1 LTPPFAHDYNSPS
14 YNHFEFR
21 DSNLVG
27 TTFTTL
33 DLIIFFGSLTA
44 VMAIGLLVG
53 RKEETSEDYFLAGRE
68 IPWWG
73 VAGSIFGSNVSA
85 NHMIGMMGIGFSVG
99 FAQSHFELGAIA
111 GLMLLCYGFLPIY
124 RKLKVYTL
132 AEYLGQRYDDRSR
145 IAYAIIMILI
155 MAVVQLVPA
164 LYIGARSTCILMGGD
179 AVEQVSLNSTAAAES
194 PDPSDPDSGSDQL
207 QDQSSNGLKVDRFY
221 YALFVIALAAISASY
236 TILGGLKAVIWTDVM
251 QSFLLLLAGI
261 VLALLTFDQIG
272 GWGEMMLRDQAGAGK
287 MHLYLPSHHPELPWT
302 GVLTGLMALHFFY
315 WGTNQF
321 IVQRALA
328 ARSYSEARIGIIAAG
343 FLKLLIP
350 FFAIGTGV
358 AAFYLFQERLPQRTI
373 APDTAFTELVLLVVQ
388 PIGFGLIGIISAGV
402 IGAILSSIDSTM
414 NSAATIV
421 TVDLYRKYINP
432 EASDSQMIRV
442 GRLSIVV
449 FVTLAALMAIWV
461 IDPNSDKNFFL
472 QIVDYQGYLTPGLL
486 VVFLLGLFWRGATA
500 AGAFAT
506 ILAGVPLSG
515 LVELAYNSYLG
526 TIPTIAVYLG
536 TQLNFFHRVLAVIL
550 LCGGVHVLVSQLGG
564 TDRKEEPLVWA
575 DLGDHDPAALRRLLC
590 FLLLWIV
597 ALAGLGY
604 VVYSEQASPTF
615 SAWLGAV
622 MTLILLPFARA
633 AGLGSNLESGNAA
646 STEATA
652 LLKDDLTW
660 AILLCSAAVFM
671 MYYFY

>member
-1 LTPPFAHDYNSPS
+1 MGS
-14 YNHFEFR
+14 
-21 DSNLVG
+21 
-27 TTFTTL
+27 TFTTL
-33 DLIIFFGSLTA
+33 DLLVFFGSLIA
-44 VMAIGLLVG
+44 VMSIGLLAG
-53 RKEETSEDYFLAGRE
+53 RKEETSEEYFLAGRR

-111 GLMLLCYGFLPIY
+111 GLMLLCYGFLPVY
-124 RKLKVYTL
+124 RRLKVYTL
-132 AEYLGQRYDDRSR
+132 SEYLGRRYDDRSR
-145 IAYAIIMILI
+145 IAYAVTMILI
-155 MAVVQLVPA
+155 MAVVQMVPA
-164 LYIGARSTCILMGGD
+164 LYIGARSTCILMGGE
-179 AVEQVSLNSTAAAES
+179 AIEQVSLAVEPA
-194 PDPSDPDSGSDQL
+194 PDSPPSSSTSTRSDRVENRPDTKL
-207 QDQSSNGLKVDRFY
+207 NVNRFY

-236 TILGGLKAVIWTDVM
+236 TIFGGLKAVIWTDVM

-272 GWGEMMLRDQAGAGK
+272 GWSEMMLRDRAGAGK
-287 MHLYLPSHHPELPWT
+287 MHLYLPSDHPELPWT

-328 ARSYSEARIGIIAAG
+328 ARSDADARIGIVVAG

-358 AAFYLFQERLPQRTI
+358 AAFYLFQERLPNRQI
-373 APDTAFTELVLLVVQ
+373 APDTAFTELLLLVVQ
-388 PIGFGLIGIISAGV
+388 PIGFGIIGCISAGV
-402 IGAILSSIDSTM
+402 IGAILSSIDSMM

-421 TVDLYRKYINP
+421 TMDLYRKYVNP
-432 EASDSQMIRV
+432 DATDAQMIRV

-461 IDPNSDKNFFL
+461 LDPNSEKNFFL

-500 AGAFAT
+500 TGAFVT
-506 ILAGVPLSG
+506 ILAGVFFSG
-515 LVELAYNSYLG
+515 LVELAYNSYLASF
-526 TIPTIAVYLG
+526 PAVATLLG
-536 TQLNFFHRVLAVIL
+536 KQLNFFHRVLAVIL
-550 LCGGVHVLVSQLGG
+550 LCCAVHFLVSKLSGAGQQ
-564 TDRKEEPLVWA
+564 KQPLVWA
-575 DLGDHDPAALRRLLC
+575 GLGDHDPKALRRLIG
-590 FLLLWIV
+590 FLLLWIA
-597 ALAGLGY
+597 ALVGLGY
-604 VVYSEQASPTF
+604 ALYGEQISPTLG
-615 SAWLGAV
+615 AWLGALL
-622 MTLILLPFARA
+622 TLLLLPFARA
-633 AGLGSNLESGNAA
+633 AGIGSNRGEDTPGSTTSTSGLG
-646 STEATA
+646 

-660 AILLCSAAVFM
+660 ASVLCSAAVFM